1 MASQSRSQQPRDK
14 SGENTHHRAAQVPHF
29 TREGPEWFYPGKSR
43 CRNPRSGTAARPH
56 QQLFCSDSPGTCL
69 KVQGPASP
77 CGPLLLPAAFCILEN
92 PPVKQLL
99 LLAGEA
105 LPLASF
111 WRAALK
117 YRRKIQVSL
126 TNLAKQNLCSH
137 RGTALT
143 CEEHTP
149 SYEQCPGLLAW
160 PSRHAKSWR
169 SPLGHRTA
177 GAACTKATPYKKI
190 CVSCPF
196 PLTVLEKIRLRAPI
210 QFSSEQ
216 DAEIFLLSST
226 WALLVELLQERLA
239 IWTLLLGKLLF
250 HHKLLRKP
258 EYI

>member
-14 SGENTHHRAAQVPHF
+14 SGENTHHRSAHKSHVLQERGLNDF
-29 TREGPEWFYPGKSR
+29 TRASPA

-69 KVQGPASP
+69 KVQRPASP

-99 LLAGEA
+99 LLAGVA
-105 LPLASF
+105 LPFASF

-126 TNLAKQNLCSH
+126 MNLAKQNLCSH

-143 CEEHTP
+143 REEHTP
-149 SYEQCPGLLAW
+149 SYEQCPGLLVW

-169 SPLGHRTA
+169 SPRGHRTA
-177 GAACTKATPYKKI
+177 GAACTKATP
-190 CVSCPF
+190 
-196 PLTVLEKIRLRAPI
+196 
-210 QFSSEQ
+210 
-216 DAEIFLLSST
+216 
-226 WALLVELLQERLA
+226 
-239 IWTLLLGKLLF
+239 
-250 HHKLLRKP
+250 
-258 EYI
+258 